1 MLRESGGNIIEKK
14 YIFWLLCSLQK
25 LDYLLIK
32 KIKCIFGSL
41 ENMYVISKDKDK
53 FREILIQNKI
63 FFSENVLEKLIN
75 SNLKIGSQQL
85 YSNLISKGIDIKL
98 IKLGLKYEYVI
109 YYGNISLLFS
119 KTKKI
124 YFYNKGISE
133 YGKKK
138 LEFIENNPNIKE
150 YIKINKIKDMESYI
164 SINEIVIYEIS
175 NISELR
181 SIDTSKLNKNSI
193 YLFTLKFNDYLS
205 WICDVLLLVEAKY
218 SKESVFMVD
227 SMLESGKDILVLP
240 GDVWNKN
247 CYFSNYLIKEGA
259 SVILGIDD
267 LNYYLKYKRT

>member
-25 LDYLLIK
+25 LDYLLIQ

-138 LEFIENNPNIKE
+138 LKFIENNPNIKE
-150 YIKINKIKDMESYI
+150 YLKINKIKDMESYI
-164 SINEIVIYEIS
+164 NINEIVIYEIS

-181 SIDTSKLNKNSI
+181 SIDTSKLNKNSV

-218 SKESVFMVD
+218 SKECVFMVD

-259 SVILGIDD
+259 NVILGIDD
-267 LNYYLKYKRT
+267 LNYYL